1 MTKLTEFS
9 NLLRKKKDLIGCI
22 FMTLLFQFIV
32 TALTIRVD
40 QTHHY
45 LGNDNSF
52 FKAIALLLVGGF
64 MIVVMVGNNKLSF
77 IMRQLIFVSFSILM
91 GLLLSQT
98 IYYINDPDI
107 IHSAMLATIINS
119 VALLLLGLIIVYFK
133 YDLEWMG
140 SLLFIA
146 LLLVITSRIIVS
158 FSKNSTG
165 YNKIISIIS
174 VVLFSLYILYDT
186 NNILLKY
193 KNTNKVDCIR
203 GSLDYY
209 LDVLNLFTSYLDIK
223 N

>member
-1 MTKLTEFS
+1 MTKLKEFS

-22 FMTLLFQFIV
+22 FMTLLFQFII

-45 LGNDNSF
+45 LGKDYSF
-52 FKAIALLLVGGF
+52 FKSFAIFFAGVF
-64 MIVVMVGNNKLSF
+64 MIVTMIGHNKLSF
-77 IMRQLIFVSFSILM
+77 MMRQLIFISFSILM

-98 IYYINDPDI
+98 INYINDPEI
-107 IHSAMLATIINS
+107 VHSALLATIINS
-119 VALLLLGLIIVYFK
+119 VALLMLGLIIVYFK

-140 SLLFIA
+140 SLFFIA

-158 FSKNSTG
+158 FSKKSTD
-165 YNKIISIIS
+165 YNKKISIIS
-174 VVLFSLYILYDT
+174 VFLFSLYILYDT

-193 KNTNKVDCIR
+193 KDNNKIDCIR

-209 LDVLNLFTSYLDIK
+209 LDILNLFTSCLNIK

>member
-1 MTKLTEFS
+1 
-9 NLLRKKKDLIGCI
+9 
-22 FMTLLFQFIV
+22 
-32 TALTIRVD
+32 
-40 QTHHY
+40 
-45 LGNDNSF
+45 
-52 FKAIALLLVGGF
+52 
-64 MIVVMVGNNKLSF
+64 
-77 IMRQLIFVSFSILM
+77 M

-119 VALLLLGLIIVYFK
+119 VALILLGLIIVYFK

-165 YNKIISIIS
+165 YNKKISIIS

>member
-1 MTKLTEFS
+1 MTKLKEFS

-22 FMTLLFQFIV
+22 FMTLLFQFII

-45 LGNDNSF
+45 LGKDNSLL
-52 FKAIALLLVGGF
+52 KTIAIIFAGVV
-64 MIVVMVGNNKLSF
+64 MIVTMVGNNKLSF
-77 IMRQLIFVSFSILM
+77 MMRQLIFISFSILM
-91 GLLLSQT
+91 GLLLSQA
-98 IYYINDPDI
+98 IYYINDPEI
-107 IHSAMLATIINS
+107 VHSALLATIINS
-119 VALLLLGLIIVYFK
+119 VALLMLGLIIVYFK

-146 LLLVITSRIIVS
+146 LLLLTTSRIIVS
-158 FSKNSTG
+158 LSKKSTEL
-165 YNKIISIIS
+165 NKQISTVA

-193 KNTNKVDCIR
+193 KNNNKVDCIR

-223 N
+223 S